1 MNTGNTVAPH
11 RSDMTKNF
19 TYRPSPT
26 ALLDPCRDSIFKKL
40 FTDNSPEG
48 SKALQSFL
56 EAVLGKS
63 VSNIVL
69 QPTELPIEDAFDKQA
84 RFDLNCKIDNSEY
97 ANIEIQGINTEKS
110 FEKRAEYYCAH
121 LLNHNV
127 PSGLKWQEVPKVY
140 QISVLKFIREKNSEK
155 EIFHYKFRTEEG
167 YSLHDRQNIIFIEL
181 PKVEELVKKIEA
193 EQMKIEDLTDTQK
206 WSIFI
211 LYASKEEHNNIIK
224 KISNSE
230 GGIMCAVQILDKISQ
245 DEIEWKRQ
253 FDEFMIET
261 DRRSLE
267 QFYKDKGM
275 EIGLAE
281 GREQGK
287 EEGLQQGLQQG
298 LEQGIK
304 QSKIEIAKKSL
315 EKKLPM
321 ETISEITG
329 LSIKEIQDLNK

>member
-1 MNTGNTVAPH
+1 MST
-11 RSDMTKNF
+11 TKRTSLTFKIKPIFVKHIFVITHN
-19 TYRPSPT
+19 SPT
-26 ALLDPCRDSIFKKL
+26 KTSISHCSNL
-40 FTDNSPEG
+40 NYI
-48 SKALQSFL
+48 L
-56 EAVLGKS
+56 VLW
-63 VSNIVL
+63 
-69 QPTELPIEDAFDKQA
+69 
-84 RFDLNCKIDNSEY
+84 RFPPLAS

-127 PSGLKWQEVPKVY
+127 TSGSKWQEVPKVY
-140 QISVLKFIREKNSEK
+140 QISVLKFIREKNCEK
-155 EIFHYKFRTEEG
+155 EIFHYKFRTEEVF
-167 YSLHDRQNIIFIEL
+167 SLHDRQNIIFIEL
-181 PKVEELVKKIEA
+181 PKVEELVNKIEA
-193 EQMKIEDLTDTQK
+193 EQMRIEDLTDTQK

-287 EEGLQQGLQQG
+287 EEGLQQGREQG

-304 QSKIEIAKKSL
+304 QGKIEIVKKSL
-315 EKKLPM
+315 EKKLPI

-329 LSIKEIQDLNK
+329 LSIKEIQEINN